1 MENMVIF
8 ALLIFVRKNVVVKQV
23 AETKIVAPAPT
34 NAQGVPGGPSGV
46 PRTPRGTLGGFP

>member
-1 MENMVIF
+1 MLFLRYLFLYV
-8 ALLIFVRKNVVVKQV
+8 KNVVVKQV